1 MVLCITK
8 FVSWAFVSLRF
19 RVGSLG
25 NVFSQEPDCGAGFGL
40 WLLVVEAGGYVRRRG
55 VVGLLWKLDLK
66 NTAAG
71 FGQLCVCRGML
82 CVCVCVYERGGERE
96 SVVCV
101 CVTVK

>member
-1 MVLCITK
+1 MSMVLCITK

-71 FGQLCVCRGML
+71 FGQLCVC
-82 CVCVCVYERGGERE
+82 VCPPPSLPLPSEPLPKLILIP
-96 SVVCV
+96 SP
-101 CVTVK
+101 